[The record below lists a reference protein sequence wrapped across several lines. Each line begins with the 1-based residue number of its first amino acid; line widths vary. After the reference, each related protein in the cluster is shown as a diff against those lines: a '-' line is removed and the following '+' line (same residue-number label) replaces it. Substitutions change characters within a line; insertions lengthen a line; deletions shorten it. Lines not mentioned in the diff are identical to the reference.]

1 MEAQEVMQDEAQR
14 RLKEAINHKQNASEL
29 NDMDIKNIK
38 VNAERQAIERL
49 QQAQNLEHEKET
61 LQEQIQERQE

>member
-61 LQEQIQERQE
+61 L